1 MRQTCLAFEHLTGQ
15 EFLTSHVFVSSSPQV
30 FHSCTWTSVWLE
42 PNPNLCCSISC
53 QIHNIDIAVEWSLI
67 FSGSVSFSS
76 EHFKGICSTVNLWSC
91 FYLPVHWPI
100 ETSPISLRKINRELL
115 ASTHTSDLTHT
126 PDPTHTA
133 DLTHCKHLVLLS
145 FCVSASSSSP
155 VLPDVI
161 T

>member
-1 MRQTCLAFEHLTGQ
+1 MFLFHLLPKYFTAALGPQCGWNQIQTFVVPSPVK
-15 EFLTSHVFVSSSPQV
+15 FIILTSLLSDPS
-30 FHSCTWTSVWLE
+30 
-42 PNPNLCCSISC
+42 
-53 QIHNIDIAVEWSLI
+53 I